1 MKILE
6 RRLKNGT
13 RCYIIY
19 KKGYV
24 MKQAMFSVN
33 FGAAE
38 KGFVP
43 GLAHFLE
50 HKVFEQRNLNVFD
63 AFSSR
68 CADVNAFTNFNT
80 TAYYFSCCDKFE
92 ENLKTLLDFTANP
105 YFTDESV
112 EREKGI
118 IGEEIKMYDDDPWW
132 QVYFNLIKAM
142 YSENPVK
149 NSIAGT
155 IDDLGKINRDM
166 LMDCYHKFYC
176 GENSALVICG
186 DIEPEKAFYLADD
199 LITLKAG
206 KKRMKIAPPADEI
219 DKKLIDVN
227 MEISKAL
234 FNIGFREND
243 FTVSPAHR
251 LCTARILMDLIIGEG
266 GELYGELYSKGILDR
281 DFSMEY
287 LLGSTFG
294 GAIFSGISDNA
305 FAVLDSIMKRI
316 NEIKQKGISNDDFER
331 SVKKLRGLFLKG
343 FNSIDGIVAAQTDY
357 AFKDIEFADVYG
369 KYMTVTRDD
378 VLNRL
383 SLFSEDNYAVSL
395 VEP

>member
-13 RCYIIY
+13 KCYIIY

-50 HKVFEQRNLNVFD
+50 HKVFEQRELNVFD

-80 TAYYFSCCDKFE
+80 TAFYFNCCDKFE

-105 YFTDESV
+105 YFDEESV

-132 QVYFNLIKAM
+132 QVYFNLIRAM

-155 IDDLGKINRDM
+155 VEDIRKINRDM

-186 DIEPEKAFYLADD
+186 DIEPEKAFYD
-199 LITLKAG
+199 LITIKQG
-206 KKRMKIAPPADEI
+206 KRRMKTPPPADEI

-227 MEISKAL
+227 MEISKPI

-243 FTVSPAHR
+243 LNLSPADR
-251 LCTARILMDLIIGEG
+251 LCTSRILLDLIIGEST
-266 GELYGELYSKGILDR
+266 ELYGDLYSKGVLDR

-287 LLGSTFG
+287 LLGGSFG
-294 GAIFSGISDNA
+294 AAIFSGVSDNA
-305 FAVLDSIMKRI
+305 FAVIDSIMKRV
-316 NEIKQKGISNDDFER
+316 NEIKLRGINDSDFER
-331 SVKKLRGLFLKG
+331 TVSKLKGLFLKG
-343 FNSIDGIVAAQTDY
+343 FNSIDGIAAAQTDY
-357 AFKDIEFADVYG
+357 AFKDIEFADVYN
-369 KYMTVTRDD
+369 KYNNITKDE

-383 SLFSEDNYAVSL
+383 SLFSEDNYALSL